1 MEFVPGRGT
10 QFVIQGQ
17 SQGEPIGDAE
27 FVNMVLGIW
36 FGASPADR
44 PLKDAL
50 LGNDAP
56 ARVQP

>member
-1 MEFVPGRGT
+1 V
-10 QFVIQGQ
+10 
-17 SQGEPIGDAE
+17 GDAE
-27 FVNMVLGIW
+27 FFNMVLGIW

-50 LGNDAP
+50 LGQDTA